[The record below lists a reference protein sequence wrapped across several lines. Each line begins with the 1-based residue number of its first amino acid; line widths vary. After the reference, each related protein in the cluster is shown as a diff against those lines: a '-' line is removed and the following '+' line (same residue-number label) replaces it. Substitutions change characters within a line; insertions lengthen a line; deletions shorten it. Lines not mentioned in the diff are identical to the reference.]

1 MHRFVPCCVA
11 LAVAACGG
19 EAAPSE
25 NAPLASSS
33 SGESGSAGSSSGAPT
48 VDGGSSGGP
57 VVPTECAPGTE
68 VLAADLAGVSGLAAD
83 LSFVYWTNVESGTV
97 AKVPRCGGTP
107 VPLVT
112 GVRGPT
118 RLALDDT
125 HVFWTN
131 PEAGT
136 VSSVPKAGGAGITLA
151 TGQGMATAIAVD
163 ATSVYWVRW
172 VSRTL
177 GVALLQVPKAGGAP
191 QVLTQVTFVTP
202 DWRDLVIDATNAYF
216 ADRGVPADR
225 DEGGVNFIPL
235 AGGTRGRLAARVGSA
250 TALALDG
257 ENLFVASQG
266 GMAYRVSLLTNDA
279 VPLATHIDTAR
290 AIAVDATHVYWTNE
304 ASGRSALYATP
315 KDGTTVAEPERVVDV
330 EGTIASVVTVGRSLY
345 WTHDTKKPASVGA
358 TSAVMRRSL

>member
-1 MHRFVPCCVA
+1 
-11 LAVAACGG
+11 
-19 EAAPSE
+19 
-25 NAPLASSS
+25 
-33 SGESGSAGSSSGAPT
+33 
-48 VDGGSSGGP
+48 
-57 VVPTECAPGTE
+57 
-68 VLAADLAGVSGLAAD
+68 VSGLAAD
-83 LSFVYWTNVESGTV
+83 RESVYWTNVETGTV
-97 AKVPRCGGTP
+97 AKAPRCGGTP
-107 VPLVT
+107 IPLVT

-118 RLALDDT
+118 RIALDDT

-136 VSSVPKAGGAGITLA
+136 VSSVPKAGGASTTLA
-151 TGQGMATAIAVD
+151 TGQAMATALAVD
-163 ATSVYWVRW
+163 ATSVYWVNW
-172 VSRTL
+172 VSPSLTT
-177 GVALLQVPKAGGAP
+177 VLLKIAKTGGSP
-191 QVLTQVTFVTP
+191 QILTQGTIVTR
-202 DWRDLVIDATNAYF
+202 DWRDLAIDASTAYF

-266 GMAYRVSLLTNDA
+266 GMVHRVSLLTNDA